1 MGLFDKLLKLGEA
14 VEGINEVAE
23 DISRETV
30 EDYGEPVYCL
40 YTALE
45 LGELHRRI
53 DITDDQN
60 NVKYYTKSS
69 IVAITGKTDIMDAEG
84 NVIAHL
90 EKRPVSLHEK
100 HFITMADGRKFTLSN
115 EIFHVVK
122 DITNI
127 EGLGWQLQGNI
138 IGLNFNLLD
147 ENSEPV
153 ATVVKKAVSIH
164 DKYQIGIYKPEHEQ
178 VVVAIVI
185 QLEKMLE
192 ARRENESSGELSFI
206 KIDGHETCSNKSKE
220 DESNLG
226 KALYLYNQAAVAAF
240 GK

>member
-53 DITDDQN
+53 DITDAKDSL
-60 NVKYYTKSS
+60 KYYTQSS
-69 IVAITGKTDIMDAEG
+69 VFALTGKTDIMDAGG
-84 NVIAHL
+84 NIVAHL
-90 EKRPVSLHEK
+90 EKRPISLHEK
-100 HFITMADGRKFTLSN
+100 HFITMADGRSFTLSN
-115 EIFHVVK
+115 EIFHIIK

-138 IGLNFNLLD
+138 IGLTFNLLD
-147 ENSEPV
+147 EHGRPV
-153 ATVVKKAVSIH
+153 ARVEKQAISVH
-164 DKYQIGIYKPEHEQ
+164 DKYSIGIYQPDQEET
-178 VVVAIVI
+178 VVAIVI

-192 ARRENESSGELSFI
+192 ARSENR
-206 KIDGHETCSNKSKE
+206 D
-220 DESNLG
+220 
-226 KALYLYNQAAVAAF
+226 
-240 GK
+240 